1 MTTSVSLIRPQVN
14 TAPTVTQQ
22 ADASKF
28 KSELNQV
35 NTDVKNN
42 QISDI
47 AAMTKK
53 TDLESKLNETKAEPV
68 KYVEDTKTQKTSE
81 TDKTEESKNVTNPGF
96 ENAVKNLQNGKQY
109 SLNEKDLMLTNQ
121 MNQMAI
127 NNRILH
133 GLF

>member
-1 MTTSVSLIRPQVN
+1 MTSFMAIRPQVN
-14 TAPTVTQQ
+14 VAPTVTQQ
-22 ADASKF
+22 ADANNYKA
-28 KSELNQV
+28 ELNKV
-35 NTDVKNN
+35 DSDVKNN

-53 TDLESKLNETKAEPV
+53 TDLESKLNDTKAEPV
-68 KYVEDTKTQKTSE
+68 KYVEDVKTSDVKSA
-81 TDKTEESKNVTNPGF
+81 DKTENAKNVTNPGF
-96 ENAVKNLQNGKQY
+96 ESTIKNLQNGKQY
-109 SLNEKDLMLTNQ
+109 SLNEKSMMLTNQ

>member
-1 MTTSVSLIRPQVN
+1 MVNFMAIRPQVN
-14 TAPTVTQQ
+14 VAPTVTQQ
-22 ADASKF
+22 ADANNF
-28 KSELNQV
+28 KAELNKV
-35 NTDVKNN
+35 DTDVKNN

-53 TDLESKLNETKAEPV
+53 TDLESKLNDTKAEPV
-68 KYVEDTKTQKTSE
+68 KYVEDVKTKNVES
-81 TDKTEESKNVTNPGF
+81 TDKADETKNVTNPGF
-96 ENAVKNLQNGKQY
+96 ENTVKKLQNGKQY
-109 SLNEKDLMLTNQ
+109 SLNEKSMMLTNQ